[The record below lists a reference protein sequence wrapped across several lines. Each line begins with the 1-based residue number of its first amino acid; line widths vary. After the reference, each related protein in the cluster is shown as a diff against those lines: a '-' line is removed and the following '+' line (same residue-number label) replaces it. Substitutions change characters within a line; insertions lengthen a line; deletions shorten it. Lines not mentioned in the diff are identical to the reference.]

1 MVLLKLLFFTGLLL
15 LLLFFLCRYRTPP
28 PTLPLPRFVMRETS
42 DTSEKPQRQEERGED
57 SVLALLSP
65 GEGVGAEFTLIAGG
79 VASLL
84 AFCLPKSLRPAWAG
98 ETG

>member
-1 MVLLKLLFFTGLLL
+1 
-15 LLLFFLCRYRTPP
+15 
-28 PTLPLPRFVMRETS
+28 MRETS